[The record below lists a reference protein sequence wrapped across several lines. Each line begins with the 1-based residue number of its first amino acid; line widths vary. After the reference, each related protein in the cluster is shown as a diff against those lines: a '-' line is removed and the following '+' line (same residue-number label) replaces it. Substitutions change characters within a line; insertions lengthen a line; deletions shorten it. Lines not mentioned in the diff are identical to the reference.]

1 MLLGLRGVGKT
12 VLLNRLRD
20 IAATKGYLT
29 VLLESPANGNLAR
42 LLAPPLR
49 TTLIKLSLRERSK
62 KLARQ
67 GLGVLRGFASAFK
80 LSVGPVDLEIR
91 DEPGTA
97 DSGNLESDLP
107 ELLHTLGKAAQADS
121 TGVALFIDEVQ
132 YLSEGELGALIVA
145 FHRASQDNLPI
156 ILFGAGLPQLAGLAG
171 NAKSYA
177 ERLFRYPEVGALE
190 QAAAAAAIVRPLN
203 GKNVKIEPDALQLIL
218 TETKGYPYFIQEWGH
233 HVWLAAEQ
241 SPITVADVRKANAIA
256 LDQLDSDF
264 FRVRFD
270 RLTPRE
276 KDYLRAMAGL
286 GDGPYE
292 SGRVAS
298 HLGVTVND
306 ASPIR
311 STLVK
316 KGMIFSVR
324 HGELEFTV
332 PMFAAFMRRS
342 MSGWSSEAASRKRER
357 KPARARKRPFNEDD

>member
-29 VLLESPANGNLAR
+29 ILLEAPANGNLAK

-62 KLARQ
+62 VLARQ

-80 LSVGPVDLEIR
+80 VSVGPVDLEIK

-107 ELLHTLGKAAQADS
+107 ELLHTVGKAAQADS
-121 TGVALFIDEVQ
+121 TAVALFIDEVQ
-132 YLSEGELGALIVA
+132 YLSQEELGALIVA
-145 FHRASQDNLPI
+145 FHRASQDNLPLI
-156 ILFGAGLPQLAGLAG
+156 FFGAGLPQLAGLAG

-177 ERLFRYPEVGALE
+177 ERLFRYPEVGALDGS
-190 QAAAAAAIVRPLN
+190 AAAAAIVKPLN
-203 GKNVKIEPDALQLIL
+203 DKAVAIEPDALQLIL
-218 TETKGYPYFIQEWGH
+218 AETKGYPYFIQEWGH
-233 HVWLAAEQ
+233 HVWLAADR
-241 SPITVADVRKANAIA
+241 SPITVADVRKASAIA
-256 LDQLDSDF
+256 LDQLDTDF

-276 KDYLRAMAGL
+276 KDYLRAMADL
-286 GDGPYE
+286 GNGPYE

-298 HLGVTVND
+298 HLGLTVND

-311 STLVK
+311 NTLMK
-316 KGMIFSVR
+316 KGMIYSMR

-342 MSGWSSEAASRKRER
+342 MPSWTPQTAPRKRGR
-357 KPARARKRPFNEDD
+357 KSAEEDP